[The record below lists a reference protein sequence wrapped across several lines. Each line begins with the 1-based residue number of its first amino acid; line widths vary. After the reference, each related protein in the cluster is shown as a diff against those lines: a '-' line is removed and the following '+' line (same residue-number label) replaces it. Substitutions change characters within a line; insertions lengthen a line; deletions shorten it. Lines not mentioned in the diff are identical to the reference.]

1 LKKGLRLTGRRD
13 FQRLL
18 SSRRLYAGQA
28 IVGFAA
34 PGRAAAGNR
43 VGVGVSR
50 QIKGAVA
57 RNRARRRLREALR
70 LRLENPDSRWSEAG
84 ITFDMVV
91 IARPA
96 TLEMSFSELE
106 AEAGRF
112 LRRLHAGSA

>member
-1 LKKGLRLTGRRD
+1 MKKGLRLTGRRD
-13 FQRLL
+13 FQRLV
-18 SSRRLYAGQA
+18 SSRRLYAGHA

-34 PGRAAAGNR
+34 AGRAARNR

-70 LRLENPDSRWSEAG
+70 SGLENTDSRLSESG

-96 TLEMSFSELE
+96 ALEMPFSELE

-112 LRRLHAGSA
+112 LQRLHAASA